1 MALIK
6 IVTDEQILQQEWKT
20 PGTIADV
27 LHECK
32 IEFSMP
38 CGGNHTCGK
47 CKVKATGCLSPM
59 SKEEQKLLTLEEI
72 TEQIRLA
79 CFAKIEGDAVIT
91 VLSRKA
97 ENILTAGKMEAF
109 SLEPITGEIP
119 GGYGIAV
126 DIGTTTVVS
135 CLYPLNTTKPVQI
148 VSRHNQQSKY
158 GADVISRIEYS
169 NQNGVV
175 PLQQTIVSQLNQSFA
190 ELCQKQ
196 NISLDAVKGCV
207 ITGNTTMLHL
217 LCGLDPR
224 GIAVAP
230 FTPQSLFGEMF
241 SPKQIG
247 LSLPEDCLLYLP
259 RSISSYVG
267 ADITCAI
274 LASGMTEQPGNSFIV
289 DIGTNGEMALMA
301 NGNLKCCST
310 AAGPA
315 FEGAG
320 IRMGMSAHNGA
331 INRVWLEDGKIAY
344 SVIGNEKAV
353 GICGSAIID
362 AVAVFRR
369 CGLIDETGLIDQDS
383 ENGAQYLAEDD
394 EPALKIGDSGVVLT
408 QSDIRKIQLA
418 KSAVCAGIDTL
429 IHECGITAEQI
440 DTFYIAGGFGSFIDK
455 NSAAAIGLIP
465 REVVDRVTVI
475 GNGAGS
481 GATMILLSSSKRQQ
495 SESIAASAEDVEL
508 SSNAYFM
515 DRYIDRMM
523 FE

>member
-1 MALIK
+1 MALVK
-6 IVTDEQILQQEWKT
+6 IQTNEQMIQREYQESV
-20 PGTIADV
+20 TIADA
-27 LHECK
+27 LRDCK
-32 IEFSMP
+32 ADFSMP

-47 CKVKATGCLSPM
+47 CKVIATGCLSPM
-59 SKEEQKLLTLEEI
+59 SSEEKNRLLPEEI
-72 TEQIRLA
+72 TEHIRLA
-79 CFAKIEGDAVIT
+79 CFAKIEGDAT
-91 VLSRKA
+91 VTLLSEKT
-97 ENILTAGKMEAF
+97 ENILTTGTMEDF
-109 SLEPITGEIP
+109 TLDPISGEMD
-119 GGYGIAV
+119 GYGIAA

-135 CLYPLNTTKPVQI
+135 YLYPLNNTKPVQI
-148 VSRHNQQSKY
+148 VSSHNQQSKF

-169 NQNGVV
+169 NQNGIL
-175 PLQQTIVSQLNQSFA
+175 PLQQTIVSQLNQSFS

-196 NISLDAVKGCV
+196 NISMDSVKGCV

-217 LCGLDPR
+217 LCGLDPH

-230 FTPQSLFGEMF
+230 FIPQSLFGKTF

-247 LSLPEDCLLYLP
+247 LSLPEHCLVYLP

-274 LASGMTEQPGNSFIV
+274 LASGMINKQGNSFIV

-301 NGNLKCCST
+301 NGKLKCCST

-320 IRMGMSAHNGA
+320 IRMGMSAHAGA
-331 INRVWLEDGKIAY
+331 IDRVWVENGEIAY
-344 SVIGNEKAV
+344 SVIGKEKAV

-362 AVAVFRR
+362 AVAVFLEY
-369 CGLIDETGLIDQDS
+369 GLIDETGLINQDS
-383 ENGAQYLAEDD
+383 ENGTQYLIDQD
-394 EPALKIGDSGVVLT
+394 EMALKIGNSEVFLT

-418 KSAVCAGIDTL
+418 KSAICAGIDTL
-429 IHECGITAEQI
+429 IHECDITVQQI
-440 DTFYIAGGFGSFIDK
+440 DTFYIAGGFGSFINK
-455 NSAAAIGLIP
+455 ESAAAIGLIP
-465 REVVDRVTVI
+465 KEVVPCVSVI

-481 GATMILLSSSKRQQ
+481 GAAMILLSADKKRQ
-495 SESIAASAEDVEL
+495 SESIAALAEDVEL